1 MALIDPRPGDWVGD
15 DGRTYR
21 TVLVNGTTPTWKNN
35 DTTAAERRFEY
46 SSDEGTAVPVD
57 HTYRPDPNTGG
68 YDGNPWAEP
77 MRTTARPAANLEPTF
92 KPAGNTLDE
101 DVAIDRIS
109 RTLDRMEMEF
119 AGAIE
124 DLREAQDATQQTLN
138 DHVIRY
144 ETTRSKSW
152 AERLGLTNTQLVSF
166 LIAIASAVGVAV
178 DATTSGGFIGG

>member
-1 MALIDPRPGDWVGD
+1 MALIDPRPGDWIGD

-21 TVLVNGTTPTWKNN
+21 TVLVNDTTPTWKNN

-46 SSDEGTAVPVD
+46 SPDEGTAVPVD

-68 YDGNPWAEP
+68 YEGNPWAEP
-77 MRTTARPAANLEPTF
+77 VRTTARPTANLEPTF

-119 AGAIE
+119 TGAIA
-124 DLREAQDATQQTLN
+124 DLREGQDSTHSQLLGLRA
-138 DHVIRY
+138 RY
-144 ETTRSKSW
+144 ESTRKKSF
-152 AERLGLTNTQLVSF
+152 AETLGLTNTQLYGFIVA
-166 LIAIASAVGVAV
+166 LASAVGVAIEAV
-178 DATTSGGFIGG
+178 TPGGLIGG